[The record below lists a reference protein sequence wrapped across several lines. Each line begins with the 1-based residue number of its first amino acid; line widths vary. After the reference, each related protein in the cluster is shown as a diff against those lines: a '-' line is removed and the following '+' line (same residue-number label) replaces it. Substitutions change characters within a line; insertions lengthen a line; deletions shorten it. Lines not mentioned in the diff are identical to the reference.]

1 MHSREGRPGDQ
12 APPRGGRRPGSRW
25 VVPPRLVALGM
36 VIVLAVP
43 VASGAQEL
51 HRSTP
56 APSWGS
62 LYEVVERAHAQAMAM
77 QYIVAEHRAVSVI
90 DQAALIGHQ
99 AGSIGHQAGFV
110 AHQAG
115 LMAHQTAL
123 AALQEQ
129 GSGFPSMS
137 GAEPH
142 TVPAPWLDQDP
153 ADSLY
158 RAARSALNR
167 GEHAAAA
174 RDFQRIRERFP
185 SSGYVG
191 DSYYYQAFALSRGSD
206 QAGLRQAIQLL
217 DTQAR
222 SHASAATRRDADA
235 LRVRV
240 RASLAARGDAGAA
253 QQIRETVGQTPCGG
267 PEQETRM
274 MALGA
279 LLNMDSQ
286 RALPILREV
295 LSSRDACSV
304 ELRRRAVFLVAQQDD
319 PGTVDI
325 LLDLAHRNP
334 DPDLEVRRQAVFW
347 LSEVDGEESL
357 EALEAI
363 LETSQ
368 DAEIQE
374 RAIFALSQHDSP
386 RATTL
391 LGEYARRTDAPDRLR
406 ERAIFW
412 IGETDGGGAAIRSL
426 YPTLGSDA
434 LKEQALFAASEASDD
449 DPSMRDWLLERARDR
464 GESLEVRKKAI
475 FWAGE
480 SGLSSAELRSLYDS
494 ADETEIREQL
504 IFALSESDDE
514 GAVEALIGI
523 AREETDPELRKRAIF
538 WLGQHDD
545 PRAAEYLLELVRT
558 GGGR

>member
-1 MHSREGRPGDQ
+1 MASLRPMTL
-12 APPRGGRRPGSRW
+12 AI
-25 VVPPRLVALGM
+25 A
-36 VIVLAVP
+36 LAVP

-51 HRSTP
+51 RR
-56 APSWGS
+56 APDGASWGS
-62 LYEVVERAHAQAMAM
+62 LREVVERAQAQAMAM
-77 QYIVAEHRAVSVI
+77 REMLVANQEALSAN
-90 DQAALIGHQ
+90 QAALMGRQ
-99 AGSIGHQAGFV
+99 AGMIGQEAERLARQAARVALRERGAGFR
-110 AHQAG
+110 
-115 LMAHQTAL
+115 
-123 AALQEQ
+123 
-129 GSGFPSMS
+129 SM
-137 GAEPH
+137 GGGEPR
-142 TVPAPWLDQDP
+142 TVPAPWLAQDP

-206 QAGLRQAIQLL
+206 ESGLRQAIQLL

-222 SHASAATRRDADA
+222 SHADAATRRDAEA

-279 LLNMDSQ
+279 LLNMDSE

-295 LSSRDACSV
+295 LSSRDECSV

-363 LETSQ
+363 LETSG

-386 RATTL
+386 RAATL
-391 LGEYARRTDAPDRLR
+391 LGEYARRTNAPDHLR

-412 IGETDGGGAAIRSL
+412 IGETEGGGPAIRSL

-434 LKEQALFAASEASDD
+434 LKEQALFAASQAVDD
-449 DPSMRDWLLERARDR
+449 DPAMREWLLERARDR

-480 SGLSSAELRSLYDS
+480 SGMSSAELRSLYDS

-504 IFALSESDDE
+504 IFALSESDDD